1 MVMNLKFILSSSL
14 KDHTRYA
21 NNNYFSNKYIIIY
34 KRLYQDFII
43 NDYITQ
49 IRASSLIK
57 QGLALLFYTNSVKDT
72 LYLKNTLAK
81 MLQL

>member
-21 NNNYFSNKYIIIY
+21 SNIYFSNKYIIIL
-34 KRLYQDFII
+34 RLYQDFII
-43 NDYITQ
+43 NDHITQ

-72 LYLKNTLAK
+72 LYLKNTLAR

>member
-21 NNNYFSNKYIIIY
+21 NNNYFSNKYIII
-34 KRLYQDFII
+34 QDFII

-72 LYLKNTLAK
+72 LYLKITLAK

>member
-1 MVMNLKFILSSSL
+1 MVMSLKFILSSSL
-14 KDHTRYA
+14 KDHTRFA
-21 NNNYFSNKYIIIY
+21 NNNYFPNKYIIIY
-34 KRLYQDFII
+34 S
-43 NDYITQ
+43 DYITQ

>member
-1 MVMNLKFILSSSL
+1 MVMSLKFILSSSL
-14 KDHTRYA
+14 KDHTRFA
-21 NNNYFSNKYIIIY
+21 NNNYFPNKYIIIY
-34 KRLYQDFII
+34 SDYIKII
-43 NDYITQ
+43 YSDYITQ
-49 IRASSLIK
+49 IRASSLIR